1 MRPPRSCWK
10 GSDNQYQGGVRV
22 GRKSQM
28 KCVKIGWMS
37 GTVLCTRLLGRIS
50 SLDYPVHSLTQNIWK
65 RRAVISILP
74 PHSWGMYEAI
84 AVLFS
89 GGRQ

>member
-22 GRKSQM
+22 GRKSRM
-28 KCVKIGWMS
+28 KCVNIGWMS

-50 SLDYPVHSLTQNIWK
+50 SLDYPVLSLTQKNMEKKGRYIHSLTSFLGH
-65 RRAVISILP
+65 V
-74 PHSWGMYEAI
+74 
-84 AVLFS
+84 
-89 GGRQ
+89 